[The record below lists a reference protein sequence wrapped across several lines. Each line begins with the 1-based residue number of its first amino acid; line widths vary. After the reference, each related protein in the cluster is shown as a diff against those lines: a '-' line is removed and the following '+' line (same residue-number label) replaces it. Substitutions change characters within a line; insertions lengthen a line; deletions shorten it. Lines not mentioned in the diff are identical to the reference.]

1 MIGGE
6 RYARALLRE
15 VGISNGN
22 RDWLRFWEI
31 GHDHLGDGARVR
43 SGPVQ
48 SFAIRDFGWSHAS
61 ESESVPKA
69 DSTRLLLKSF
79 MCLFRTIYM
88 CFSHRDTC
96 FQSPAPSKA
105 HLTCEFAQT
114 CSFTSR
120 PAIPCPVP
128 IHILVKQIFFFVR
141 LASLKIV
148 QICRA
153 PVAPNGCPSAIAPP
167 LGFIFLWSR
176 PSTFMQ

>member
-1 MIGGE
+1 MG
-6 RYARALLRE
+6 
-15 VGISNGN
+15 
-22 RDWLRFWEI
+22 
-31 GHDHLGDGARVR
+31 HLGDGARVR
-43 SGPVQ
+43 RGSSPTLLPFETWMVTH
-48 SFAIRDFGWSHAS
+48 FGERISA
-61 ESESVPKA
+61 KA

-105 HLTCEFAQT
+105 HLTCEFVQT

-153 PVAPNGCPSAIAPP
+153 PVVPSGWPSAIAPP